1 MKVSALAI
9 GTWQLSGPLSLEGR
23 PDGFTDPGEKHVINL
38 ISACRDLGINVIDTA
53 EIYGDGE
60 GEKRVGKAISGKRD
74 KWIVSTKFG
83 MRRGSKGERI
93 RDVHSDSINKSL
105 EKSLKRLK
113 TDYVDLYFYHTRP
126 GEREIDEGRE
136 VLERLKQNGKIR
148 HYGISTNNF
157 SAVKALRKF
166 SFPEVAMFS
175 QSLLTQ
181 PNKILGFMKKNH
193 LGGLIRGA
201 FAGGRLTGRYFR
213 ESPDFSKEDIRS
225 KTMKEVDFTKF
236 ALFERFIPEGWS
248 MIGLALRYL
257 LDFDTTHTIVLG
269 GRSVE
274 AYRNAMS
281 VFEMEP
287 VGRDMQKELNKL
299 GKKLEGR
306 KGSRWSHAKNLL
318 LNI

>member
-9 GTWQLSGPLSLEGR
+9 GTWQLSGPLSLDGR
-23 PDGFTDPGEKHVINL
+23 PDGFSDPGEKYVINL

-53 EIYGDGE
+53 EMYGDGE
-60 GEKRVGKAISGKRD
+60 GEKRVGKAISGERD

-93 RDVHSDSINKSL
+93 RDVHSVSINKSL

-113 TDYVDLYFYHTRP
+113 TDYIDLYFYHTRP
-126 GEREIDEGRE
+126 GEREIDEGKE
-136 VLERLKQNGKIR
+136 VLERLKKNGKIR

-175 QSLLTQ
+175 QSLLTH
-181 PNKILGFMKKNH
+181 PNKILGFMKKNN

-201 FAGGRLTGRYFR
+201 FAGGRLTGRYFH

-225 KTMKEVDFTKF
+225 ETMKEVDFTKF
-236 ALFERFIPEGWS
+236 SIFEQFIPEGWS
-248 MIGLALRYL
+248 MIDLVLRYL
-257 LDFDTTHTIVLG
+257 LDFKTTHTIVLG
-269 GRSVE
+269 ARTLNGYQDAVK
-274 AYRNAMS
+274 AL
-281 VFEMEP
+281 
-287 VGRDMQKELNKL
+287 ELPPL
-299 GKKLEGR
+299 GADLHRQLSKIRKKL
-306 KGSRWSHAKNLL
+306 AKRNSFLGFSL
-318 LNI
+318 K